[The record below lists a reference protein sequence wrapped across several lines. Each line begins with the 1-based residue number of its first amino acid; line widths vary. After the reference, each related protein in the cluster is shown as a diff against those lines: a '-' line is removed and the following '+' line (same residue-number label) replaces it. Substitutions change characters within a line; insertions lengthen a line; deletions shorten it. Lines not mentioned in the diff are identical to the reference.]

1 MHETAEDL
9 LVAPQPSQCLLCDG
23 RQTLSSSGLLS
34 HQQDEEVGLRVHVSI
49 RHLERF

>member
-1 MHETAEDL
+1 M
-9 LVAPQPSQCLLCDG
+9 APQPSQRLLCDG
-23 RQTLSSSGLLS
+23 GQALSSSGLPS